1 MAFKNILIIDDSSPT
16 RNLVSKILNSA
27 GYLVIG
33 AIDGN
38 DGLMKLNDF
47 ANNFQLIITDL
58 NMPNTDGVDFIKM
71 ARHNIRHKTTP
82 ILVMT
87 TDFRQDKKD
96 KCLQAGAT
104 DFIMKPFGPAELI
117 KKVRSFY

>member
-1 MAFKNILIIDDSSPT
+1 MSTKSILIIDDSSPT
-16 RNLVSKILNSA
+16 RNLVSTVLNSA
-27 GYLVIG
+27 GYFVIG

-38 DGLMKLNDF
+38 DGLMKLNDSTNSF
-47 ANNFQLIITDL
+47 DLIITDL

-71 ARHNIRHKTTP
+71 AKYNARHKTTP

-96 KCLQAGAT
+96 KCLQAGAA
-104 DFIMKPFGPAELI
+104 DFIMKPFGPADLI
-117 KKVRSFY
+117 NKVRSFC